1 MWVRNSAI
9 RPVSEA
15 AKIPIE
21 ALYAVE
27 SWLCVDDAPGDE
39 DLAEERLNDRFEMFE
54 LAQPAL
60 AAHVGDS
67 LNRTRDDL
75 AIALG
80 YFLALI
86 IWLAFEETFDDQLE
100 QVDEFGMQG
109 VVEAVALDEQLRRS
123 DPAEQLETDD
133 VIAMEQPAVLPF
145 IHEHIETALEA
156 HAELIDVDAVNRVY
170 RLLLE
175 EILALSYAVRMS
187 GTTQSEGQPEGEALS
202 QSREIY
208 A

>member
-9 RPVSEA
+9 RPVADEA
-15 AKIPIE
+15 KVPIE
-21 ALYAVE
+21 ALRDVE
-27 SWLCVDDAPGDE
+27 AWLCVDDSPGDE
-39 DLAEERLNDRFEMFE
+39 DLAEARLNDRFEKFE
-54 LAQPAL
+54 LAQPVL
-60 AAHVGDS
+60 AAHIGDE

-86 IWLAFEETFDDQLE
+86 VWLAFEETFEEQLE
-100 QVDEFGMQG
+100 AVDELGIQG
-109 VVEAVALDEQLRRS
+109 VVESVSLDEQLRRA

-133 VIAMEQPAVLPF
+133 IIAMEQPAVLPF

-156 HAELIDVDAVNRVY
+156 HADLMDIDAVNRIY

-175 EILALSYAVRMS
+175 EVLALSYAVK
-187 GTTQSEGQPEGEALS
+187 QSTSDQPEGEALS
-202 QSREIY
+202 QSRDIY